1 MKSKKLKGGM
11 NDHIYKANSFRFV
24 YGVDSLPK
32 KIHRY
37 LNENYSTDYEVS
49 LNTKAKAID
58 FA

>member
-1 MKSKKLKGGM
+1 MI
-11 NDHIYKANSFRFV
+11 IYKANSFRFV

-37 LNENYSTDYEVS
+37 LNENYSADYEVS

>member
-1 MKSKKLKGGM
+1 M